1 MLNSTFRLF
10 VPQRRTVAVWAVLL
24 SVTAAIAPGLLRGQA
39 TTESP
44 AAKTDVDPKLQLIG
58 SLASSHVY
66 TTFGYIG
73 VVADNTKK
81 ELYAPELV
89 DDLMREVVVISE
101 SLIKQLEEF
110 QNSNLTASD
119 AEAVKEII
127 EIYRLLNRESESLRA
142 YAKDK
147 SEDNRNAFDK
157 LRGETWPRVAKLV
170 GIPVETPPA
179 K

>member
-1 MLNSTFRLF
+1 MLGSMLRRL

-24 SVTAAIAPGLLRGQA
+24 SATAAIAPGLLRGQA
-39 TTESP
+39 TTDP
-44 AAKTDVDPKLQLIG
+44 PVAKTDVDPKLQLIG

-73 VVADNTKK
+73 VIADNTQK
-81 ELYAPELV
+81 ELYTPERV

-101 SLIKQLEEF
+101 SLVKQLEEL
-110 QNSNLTASD
+110 QESNLTTSD

-127 EIYRLLNRESESLRA
+127 EIYKLLNQESESLRA

-147 SEDNRNAFDK
+147 SEANGNAFNK
-157 LRGETWPRVAKLV
+157 LRGQTWPRVAKLV

>member
-1 MLNSTFRLF
+1 MLNSTFRRF
-10 VPQRRTVAVWAVLL
+10 VPQRRTVAVWALL

-44 AAKTDVDPKLQLIG
+44 AARTEVDPKLQLIG

-73 VVADNTKK
+73 IVADNTQK
-81 ELYAPELV
+81 ELYPPERV
-89 DDLMREVVVISE
+89 DDLMQEVVVISD
-101 SLIKQLEEF
+101 SLVKQLEEL
-110 QNSNLTASD
+110 QKSNLTASD
-119 AEAVKEII
+119 AEAVQEII
-127 EIYRLLNRESESLRA
+127 EIYKLLNQESESLRA

-147 SEDNRNAFDK
+147 SEANGNAFNK
-157 LRGETWPRVAKLV
+157 LRGTTWPRVAKLV
-170 GIPVETPPA
+170 GIPAETPPA

>member
-1 MLNSTFRLF
+1 MHSSTFRRF
-10 VPQRRTVAVWAVLL
+10 VPQRRTVAVWALLL
-24 SVTAAIAPGLLRGQA
+24 SVAAVIAPGLLRGQA
-39 TTESP
+39 TTDSP
-44 AAKTDVDPKLQLIG
+44 AAKTEADPKLQLIG

-73 VVADNTKK
+73 VVADNTRKD
-81 ELYAPELV
+81 LYSPELV

-101 SLIKQLEEF
+101 SLIKQLEDL

-127 EIYRLLNRESESLRA
+127 EIYKLLNRESESLRA

-147 SEDNRNAFDK
+147 SEANDNACRK